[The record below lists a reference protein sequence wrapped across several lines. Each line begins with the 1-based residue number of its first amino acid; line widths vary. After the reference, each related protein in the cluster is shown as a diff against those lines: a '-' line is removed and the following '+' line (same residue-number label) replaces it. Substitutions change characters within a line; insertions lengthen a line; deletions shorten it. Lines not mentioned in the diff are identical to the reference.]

1 VAYKYGKQLCFSSL
15 CRFEQETIEDLNT
28 GRWLKNHL
36 ETYESMVFQDY
47 PKYMKWTCYHSCSKA
62 PTRIQKLKLLFN
74 QLGWKKKSAR
84 IFLGLIMADPL
95 ETENRWKSMDIIA
108 DSARQFWWILV
119 NVSCHIYGCLEKK
132 SLWDWTQEVRS
143 TSK

>member
-1 VAYKYGKQLCFSSL
+1 MIIISHDMIIMGCIYYIYIYTIIQGARQVAYKYGKQLCFSSL

-74 QLGWKKKSAR
+74 QLRWKKKSAR
-84 IFLGLIMADPL
+84 IFLWLIMADPL
-95 ETENRWKSMDIIA
+95 ETENR
-108 DSARQFWWILV
+108 
-119 NVSCHIYGCLEKK
+119 
-132 SLWDWTQEVRS
+132 
-143 TSK
+143 